1 MTQPITV
8 RHAVRPARPS
18 LATARVCDL
27 FGLDGTEPD
36 HVVADGLALDVR
48 PGDVVLATGP
58 SGSGKSTLLRELGR
72 QLAAVDV
79 NALSLPDVPLVDA
92 LPGPIDDRL
101 ATLAGCGL
109 GEARL
114 LLRTPAEL
122 SDGQRHRFRL
132 AFALAGNPAWVL
144 ADEFGAV
151 LDRPLAKVLAFT
163 LRKLAARAGVGVLAA
178 TTHDDLAADL
188 APDLHVRCHGD
199 GRFDVERT
207 DGGWSKK
214 KWSAS
219 PASCGCPTAPA
230 PIGRTSLG
238 GITAAT
244 AWPSPAG

>member
-1 MTQPITV
+1 MLPPITV
-8 RHAVRPARPS
+8 RHPVRPARRS
-18 LATARVCDL
+18 LATARVADL
-27 FGLDGTEPD
+27 FGLADAEPD

-48 PGDVVLATGP
+48 PGDVVLLTGP
-58 SGSGKSTLLRELGR
+58 SGSGKSSVLRELGR
-72 QLAAVDV
+72 RLGAVDV
-79 NALSLPDVPLVDA
+79 NGLSLPAVPLVDA

-132 AFALAGNPAWVL
+132 AFALSQRPGWVL

-178 TTHDDLAADL
+178 TTHDDLTADL
-188 APDLHVRCHGD
+188 APDLWVRCRGD
-199 GRFDVERT
+199 GQFEVERQEAVV
-207 DGGWSKK
+207 KK

-219 PASCGCPTAPA
+219 PMSCGCPPAPA
-230 PIGRTSLG
+230 ATGRTSLG

-244 AWPSPAG
+244 TWRSSAG